1 MTEWKRVFLN
11 KKRIGIA
18 VLLLIFCVGLY
29 VYSLTDI
36 YNPSPYS
43 LRSTIAAAKAASE
56 FAEECKDLPI
66 EEIPEKV
73 DEYLGRI
80 SDYGTWLIHSSDPE
94 TYAFFGNSE
103 IVTAEDAEALI
114 RDIPYLYGVKDNRD
128 MYSQGYRAFY
138 TAISGLKDQAEYLLG
153 YRDYL
158 EGIQAQAK
166 QQSQVGIFSTGK
178 GFSQRNLTKTAKDF
192 EGLEEVEIS
201 FGSNSGVESWLNF
214 DFNDYAY
221 LIAIIVIVLAFL
233 EERKKGLWSAV
244 RSCRYGRLPL
254 GLSRLGILASAA
266 VGFAILIYGSTLLTA
281 LGINGGLSGL
291 DRPLQSLESFRTC
304 AVRTTV
310 SGWILRYFAV
320 KIASGMLIGL
330 LLWCLLGSVANI
342 QFSLSVLIGILAGEY
357 ILYEFLPVQSIFN
370 VVKYFNLFSYVH
382 TADLYTDYLNI
393 SLFGFPVG
401 IRPLMLTTLP
411 IAGVMLL
418 VWALMIQTKRYP
430 EGNKDILS
438 KLSAAVNRVFD
449 FFRSRLSLGGWEA
462 YKTLIFEFGVVIMA
476 VILVLSRSIYCLYLI
491 SEQDYWYQAYLQDL
505 EGPLDESTYDYLARA
520 RENIKGSFNEGQLEN
535 SLNRIEAEVEKRFAA
550 AEAGGFEPWLVDA
563 NVYDSCYGPTAK
575 NAQYRSAA
583 LALLFVAFC
592 AAGISAYERQSGVTL
607 LVRSLKRG
615 RRQLFIRKAV
625 CAAATAVFVWTAV
638 YIKEFFDF
646 LDIKNPVTFG
656 APVQNIDALA
666 NFPLKISFGQYLV
679 ILYSIR
685 LLMLIFASFAVLMV
699 SQRCATLQSAY
710 IACVV
715 LVAAPALLSVLGV
728 DALKYI
734 SPMVPVS
741 SAEQLWKIGSGS
753 LSPIIPWVIWSAV
766 GILALIAA
774 GLNWSKTGFA
784 KSRGK

>member
-11 KKRIGIA
+11 KKRIGI
-18 VLLLIFCVGLY
+18 VVVLLIFCVGLY

-56 FAEECKDLPI
+56 FAEECKELPI

-80 SDYGTWLIHSSDPE
+80 SDYETWLFQSDDPE

-114 RDIPYLYGVKDNRD
+114 RDIPYLYSVKDNRD
-128 MYSQGYRAFY
+128 MYSQGYSAFY
-138 TAISGLKDQAEYLLG
+138 TAISRLKDQAEYLLG

-158 EGIQAQAK
+158 EGIQAQAE
-166 QQSQVGIFSTGK
+166 QQSQVGIFSSGK

-201 FGSNSGVESWLNF
+201 FGSNYGVESWLSF

-221 LIAIIVIVLAFL
+221 LIAIIVIVLSFL

-244 RSCRYGRLPL
+244 RSCRDGRLPL
-254 GLSRLGILASAA
+254 GLSRLGILAAAA

-438 KLSAAVNRVFD
+438 KLSAAVNRVLD

-491 SEQDYWYQAYLQDL
+491 SEQDYWY
-505 EGPLDESTYDYLARA
+505 
-520 RENIKGSFNEGQLEN
+520 
-535 SLNRIEAEVEKRFAA
+535 
-550 AEAGGFEPWLVDA
+550 
-563 NVYDSCYGPTAK
+563 
-575 NAQYRSAA
+575 
-583 LALLFVAFC
+583 
-592 AAGISAYERQSGVTL
+592 
-607 LVRSLKRG
+607 
-615 RRQLFIRKAV
+615 
-625 CAAATAVFVWTAV
+625 
-638 YIKEFFDF
+638 
-646 LDIKNPVTFG
+646 
-656 APVQNIDALA
+656 
-666 NFPLKISFGQYLV
+666 
-679 ILYSIR
+679 
-685 LLMLIFASFAVLMV
+685 
-699 SQRCATLQSAY
+699 
-710 IACVV
+710 
-715 LVAAPALLSVLGV
+715 
-728 DALKYI
+728 
-734 SPMVPVS
+734 
-741 SAEQLWKIGSGS
+741 
-753 LSPIIPWVIWSAV
+753 
-766 GILALIAA
+766 
-774 GLNWSKTGFA
+774 
-784 KSRGK
+784 